1 MNVCARPQK
10 NQKHIFESWRQK
22 LIKVL
27 KMENLDLLKGFF
39 FSIGFFEVNG
49 WLTKRKLGR

>member
-39 FSIGFFEVNG
+39 SQLVSS
-49 WLTKRKLGR
+49 KLMEG